1 MGEEEVGLAILGR
14 REEASR
20 GREGEGGGEPGGG
33 EPGAG
38 GAKCVLSH
46 MFLL

>member
-20 GREGEGGGEPGGG
+20 GREGEGGGEPG
-33 EPGAG
+33 AG